1 MRLRLVQGKPKFFIL
16 QACRGDDRDYGT
28 MKAQVG
34 DCVDSVRMRES
45 QGETN
50 TRGQRPLSLH
60 IKVGSNKDDTTNVEL
75 HHQILKSDG

>member
-1 MRLRLVQGKPKFFIL
+1 
-16 QACRGDDRDYGT
+16 

-34 DCVDSVRMRES
+34 DCVDSVRMREP
-45 QGETN
+45 QVETN

-75 HHQILKSDG
+75 HHQILNSDG